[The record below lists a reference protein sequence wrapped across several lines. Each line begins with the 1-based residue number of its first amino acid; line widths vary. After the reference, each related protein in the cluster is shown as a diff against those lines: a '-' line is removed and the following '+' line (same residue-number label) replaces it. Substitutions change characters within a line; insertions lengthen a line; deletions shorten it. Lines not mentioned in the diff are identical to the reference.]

1 MSEAGARCPCPYPR
15 RLDPTSPRSPKG
27 RTRRARSRRIRRAPT
42 ALPDRIRTS
51 PGARAAARS
60 AGRAPVNGV
69 AIASLV
75 LGILCFV
82 PAVGLVLGVI
92 ALAQIRKRGGQGKG
106 MAVAG
111 SVLSTVGLALWALA
125 LAGGVHFSTWS
136 GVKNAAGDHG
146 SAYSL
151 TEGDCFDA
159 PSRSLEGTAY
169 DVDKVLCEKQ
179 HDGEVFA
186 VFRMTGGSAY
196 PGDGKVTDIADA
208 RCYGLR
214 YGYAMDAWAVPDYV
228 DVYYMTPTR
237 DSWGFGDREV
247 TCLFGNT
254 DETAGLTGSLRNDER
269 SLSDDQ
275 VAYLKAVDV
284 ENAALDRQPVDSPD
298 DDLQGSR
305 EWAGQMSAALAR
317 ETRLLRAHAW
327 PAGAGKPVAEVA
339 AKVAAGRK
347 EWALAAKAADADSF
361 YAHYDRAMVLADPDT
376 SVTAR
381 KALGLATTPPV
392 AGEGSGGRDDGG
404 DGSGLD
410 V

>member
-1 MSEAGARCPCPYPR
+1 MSIPPPPGPMPQEPQGPYPQGQF
-15 RLDPTSPRSPKG
+15 PPYPQGPYGAPGPYPYQPWGQGYSPFNRP
-27 RTRRARSRRIRRAPT
+27 
-42 ALPDRIRTS
+42 
-51 PGARAAARS
+51 
-60 AGRAPVNGV
+60 APVNGV

-92 ALAQIRKRGGQGKG
+92 ALAQIRKRGGRGKG

-111 SVLSTVGLALWALA
+111 SILSTVGLALWTLA
-125 LAGGVHFSTWS
+125 LAGGVHFDAWS
-136 GVKNAAGDHG
+136 GVKGAAGGHG

-159 PSRSLEGTAY
+159 PSGSLEGTAY
-169 DVDKVLCEKQ
+169 DIDKVLCEKE

-186 VFRMTGGSAY
+186 VFQMRGGSAY
-196 PGDGKVTDIADA
+196 PGDRKVTDTADT
-208 RCYGLR
+208 RCYQLR
-214 YGYAMDAWAVPDYV
+214 YRYAMDAWAVPDDVY
-228 DVYYMTPTR
+228 VYYMTPTR

-284 ENAALDRQPVDSPD
+284 ENAVLDRQPVDSPD
-298 DDLQGSR
+298 DDLGGSR
-305 EWAGQMSAALAR
+305 AWAGQMSAALAR
-317 ETRLLRAHAW
+317 EATLLRGRTW
-327 PAGAGKPVAEVA
+327 PAGAAKPVAKVA

-347 EWALAAKAADADSF
+347 EWALAAKATDADGF

-392 AGEGSGGRDDGG
+392 SGDGSGGRDDGG
-404 DGSGLD
+404 DGSGFD

>member
-1 MSEAGARCPCPYPR
+1 MSIPPPPGPHQPQEPQEPQGPYPQGQHPPYPR
-15 RLDPTSPRSPKG
+15 GPYGAPGPYPYQPWGQGYSPFNRP
-27 RTRRARSRRIRRAPT
+27 
-42 ALPDRIRTS
+42 
-51 PGARAAARS
+51 
-60 AGRAPVNGV
+60 APVNGV

-82 PAVGLVLGVI
+82 PAVGLVLGIV
-92 ALAQIRKRGGQGKG
+92 ALAQIRKRGGRGKG

-111 SVLSTVGLALWALA
+111 SILSTVGLALWAVA
-125 LAGGVHFSTWS
+125 LAGGVHFYTWS
-136 GVKNAAGDHG
+136 SVKDAAGDHG

-159 PSRSLEGTAY
+159 PGGSLEGTAY

-269 SLSDDQ
+269 SLGDDQ

-284 ENAALDRQPVDSPD
+284 ENAALDGQPVDSPD
-298 DDLQGSR
+298 EDLRGSR
-305 EWAGQMSAALAR
+305 EWAGRMSAALAR
-317 ETRLLRAHAW
+317 ETRLLRAHTW
-327 PAGAGKPVAEVA
+327 PAGAGKPVAEVV

-347 EWALAAKAADADSF
+347 EWALAAKATDADSF

-392 AGEGSGGRDDGG
+392 SGEGSGGQDDGG
-404 DGSGLD
+404 GGSGLD

>member
-1 MSEAGARCPCPYPR
+1 MSNPPPSGRQGAPGPFPYQPWSQGY
-15 RLDPTSPRSPKG
+15 SPFNRP
-27 RTRRARSRRIRRAPT
+27 
-42 ALPDRIRTS
+42 
-51 PGARAAARS
+51 
-60 AGRAPVNGV
+60 APVDGF

-82 PAVGLVLGVI
+82 PAVGLVLGII
-92 ALAQIRKRGGQGKG
+92 ALARIRKTGDRGRG

-111 SVLSTVGLALWALA
+111 SVLSAAGLALWAVA
-125 LAGGVHFSTWS
+125 FAAGVPVPTWS
-136 GVKNAAGDHG
+136 GVRHAAGDHG

-159 PSRSLEGTAY
+159 PGGSLEGTAY
-169 DVDKVLCEKQ
+169 DVDKVVCDRE

-186 VFRMTGGSAY
+186 VFRVPGGSAY
-196 PGDGKVTDIADA
+196 PGDAEVTDIADA

-214 YGYAMDAWAVPDYV
+214 YHYAMDTWAVPDHV

-237 DSWGFGDREV
+237 DSWRFGDREV
-247 TCLFGNT
+247 TCLFGNS
-254 DETAGLTGSLRNDER
+254 DEKAGLTGSLRNDER
-269 SLSDDQ
+269 TLGDDQ
-275 VAYLKAVDV
+275 VAYLEAVDV

-298 DDLQGSR
+298 DDLPGSR
-305 EWAGQMSAALAR
+305 AWAGQMSAALAR
-317 ETRLLRAHAW
+317 ESGLLRDHRW
-327 PAGAGKPVAEVA
+327 PAGAGKPVAAVA
-339 AKVAAGRK
+339 AKAAAGRK

-381 KALGLATTPPV
+381 KALGLATTPP
-392 AGEGSGGRDDGG
+392 ASGGGSGGRGDGG

>member
-1 MSEAGARCPCPYPR
+1 VSIPPPPGPHQPEEPQGPYPQGQF
-15 RLDPTSPRSPKG
+15 PSYPQGPYGAPGPYPYQPWGQGYSPYNRP
-27 RTRRARSRRIRRAPT
+27 
-42 ALPDRIRTS
+42 
-51 PGARAAARS
+51 
-60 AGRAPVNGV
+60 APVNGV

-82 PAVGLVLGVI
+82 PAVGLVLGII
-92 ALAQIRKRGGQGKG
+92 ALAQLKKRGGRGKG

-111 SVLSTVGLALWALA
+111 SILSTVGLALWAAA
-125 LAGGVHFSTWS
+125 LAGGVHFYTWS
-136 GVKNAAGDHG
+136 GVKDAAGDHG

-159 PSRSLEGTAY
+159 PSGSLEGTAY

-196 PGDGKVTDIADA
+196 PGDGKVTDVADA

-214 YGYAMDAWAVPDYV
+214 YGYAMDAWAVPDNV

-254 DETAGLTGSLRNDER
+254 DETAGLKGSLRNDER
-269 SLSDDQ
+269 SLGSDQ

-284 ENAALDRQPVDSPD
+284 EDAALDRQPVDSPD
-298 DDLQGSR
+298 DDLKGSR

-317 ETRLLRAHAW
+317 ETRLLRGHTW
-327 PAGAGKPVAEVA
+327 PAGAAKPVADVA
-339 AKVAAGRK
+339 AKAAAGQK
-347 EWALAAKAADADSF
+347 EWALAAKAADADGF

-392 AGEGSGGRDDGG
+392 SGDGSGGRDDGG